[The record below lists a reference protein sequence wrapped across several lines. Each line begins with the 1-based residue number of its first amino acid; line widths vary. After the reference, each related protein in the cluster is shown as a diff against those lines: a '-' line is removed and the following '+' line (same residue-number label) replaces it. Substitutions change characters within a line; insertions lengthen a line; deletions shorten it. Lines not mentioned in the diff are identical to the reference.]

1 MRLGMLD
8 DAVAGRV
15 HGVVFQGM
23 GEPMGNLDNVLE
35 AIRVLSDPA
44 GGQARERT
52 LCMPLLP

>member
-1 MRLGMLD
+1 MLD